1 MYILLY
7 LKFSRKLNFQMKK
20 MTNLLQNVLNLLTG
34 LGSNGEGTRVGW
46 LACSKCSI
54 FPPIFVVIRLSF
66 KTLLTF
72 SFIGL
77 FSKKILNPPP
87 PVENI
92 YIFQGDRVK
101 VVRIPEFE
109 EKTWISR
116 GSMQKMENSRG
127 HDKIYW
133 ILRG

>member
-1 MYILLY
+1 
-7 LKFSRKLNFQMKK
+7 MKK

-34 LGSNGEGTRVGW
+34 LGRNGEGTRVGW
-46 LACSKCSI
+46 LACSKLI

-77 FSKKILNPPP
+77 FSKIILNPPP

-92 YIFQGDRVK
+92 YIFQGGQGK
-101 VVRIPEFE
+101 
-109 EKTWISR
+109 
-116 GSMQKMENSRG
+116 GS
-127 HDKIYW
+127 
-133 ILRG
+133 